1 MANKY
6 WRGGTGTWNGTNTAN
21 WAAAATAATF
31 TASQATTVLTVTAV
45 ASGTITNGDTVWHT
59 NGTSLGTITSFGTG
73 TGGTGTYNMSASAT
87 VTSRTMSS
95 ATVGSAVPGATDD
108 VIFDVDSNV
117 GTATCTVTAATATAL
132 CNNFTASGLDGALTF
147 AGSIG
152 LTISGNLSVPA
163 SNFTRTFTGAITF
176 NATATGKT
184 IASNGVTWS
193 SAITFNGVGG
203 GWTLSD
209 ALSNASTVTLTNGSL
224 SLSTFTLTATT
235 FSSTNTNTRTLDYGT
250 GKIVLTG
257 NSGTIFNTGTPTG
270 LTISGTPQ
278 VDCTYSGATGTRT
291 IAPAALA
298 EGSTTSFSITAGTDI
313 VVFSSSSAIKSLT
326 FTGFSGSWSNVAL
339 TIYGNLTVSTG
350 MTVSA
355 GANVIT
361 MAATSGTQNITSNGK
376 TLDFP
381 VTFNGVGGTFKL
393 IDAMTLGS
401 TRTATFTNGTL
412 DLNSLTLTCAIFS
425 SANSNTRVLAFG
437 TGKISTANSGAT
449 IINMTGSG
457 FTFTG
462 TSLIECTYS
471 GAVGTRTITMTGFS
485 VAGSLN
491 LSITA
496 GTDIV
501 ALTTAATLRNLI
513 FTGFAGTHTLVATTL
528 VGNLTFSTGMTVTA
542 AAVTHT
548 YAATSGT
555 QTITSNGKTYG
566 CSITQSGAGGTVAL
580 ADALTLTATTG
591 TYTLTNGALD
601 LGTFTATMG
610 IFSSN
615 NSNTRS
621 ITFGAGAKF
630 VLNASGATI
639 YAVNTATNMTISG
652 TSRVECT
659 YSGAVGT
666 RVVNNGGTGTGS
678 ASNAPNVYVTAGT
691 DTFTLSGDPAAWYGT
706 VDFTGFAGTFT
717 NATRNL
723 SGSLVISTGMTVSAG
738 ATTTVFAATSGTKTI
753 TSNGKTLDFPIT
765 VNGVGGIIQLA
776 DALTM
781 GSGRLLTL
789 TAGTLDINDLTLTA
803 GTFSGTGSTART
815 LDFGTGSLVVV
826 GAGASAFDAT
836 TITNLTV
843 TYSTGAK
850 VSMTNAAAKTFI
862 GGGASWPKLEQAGAG
877 ALTITGSNTFSDITN
892 TTQPVS
898 VLFTAGTTSTF
909 SAFSLS
915 GTLGNLVTIG
925 SVTAASHALSKTSGT
940 VSVSYCTISRS
951 DAAGGA
957 SWLASTTNG
966 NVDGGNNTGWNFASL
981 SATNRPLNVAMINAG
996 VATLDQFSPGT
1007 AFMGWGN

>member
-1 MANKY
+1 MASKY

-73 TGGTGTYNMSASAT
+73 TGGIGTYNMSASAT

-95 ATVGSAVPGATDD
+95 ATVGSAVPGAGDD
-108 VIFDVDSNV
+108 VIFDVNSNV
-117 GTATCTVTAATATAL
+117 GTATFTVTVATATAL
-132 CNNFTASGLDGALTF
+132 CNDFTASGLDAALTF
-147 AGSIG
+147 AGSVAM
-152 LTISGNLSVPA
+152 TVSGSFSIPA
-163 SNFTRTFTGAITF
+163 SNFTRTYTGAITF

-184 IASNGVTWS
+184 ITTNGVS
-193 SAITFNGVGG
+193 LGSAITFNGVGG
-203 GWTLSD
+203 GWTLGGAVTTS
-209 ALSNASTVTLTNGSL
+209 STVTLTNGAL
-224 SLSTFTLTATT
+224 ALSTFTLTSTT
-235 FSSTNTNTRTLDYGT
+235 FSSNNANTRTLDYGT
-250 GKIVLTG
+250 GKLSLTG
-257 NSGTIFNTGTPTG
+257 NNTTIFTTAITTG
-270 LTISGTPQ
+270 LTISGTP
-278 VDCTYSGATGTRT
+278 VIDCTYAGATGTRT
-291 IAPAALA
+291 IAPGTLA
-298 EGSTTSFSITAGTDI
+298 EGTSPTVNITAGTDI
-313 VVFSSSSAIKSLT
+313 VSISAGSLKSLI
-326 FTGFSGSWSNVAL
+326 FTGFAGSWTNTLL
-339 TIYGNLTVSTG
+339 TVYGNLTVSTG

-355 GANVIT
+355 GTSAIT
-361 MAATSGTQNITSNGK
+361 FSSTSGTQNITSNGK

-381 VTFNGVGGTFKL
+381 VTFNGVGGTFKM
-393 IDAMTLGS
+393 IDALTLGS

-437 TGKISTANSGAT
+437 TGKITTANSGAT

-471 GAVGTRTITMTGFS
+471 GSVGTRTITMTGFS

-566 CSITQSGAGGTVAL
+566 CSIKQDGVGGTVAL
-580 ADALTLTATTG
+580 ADALTLTTSTG
-591 TYTLTNGALD
+591 DYNLANGTLD
-601 LGTFTATMG
+601 LSTFTTTIG
-610 IFSSN
+610 TFSSN

-621 ITFGAGAKF
+621 ITLGVGAKF
-630 VLNASGATI
+630 VVNGSGVAI
-639 YAVNTATNMTISG
+639 WGVNTATNLTVSG
-652 TSRVECT
+652 TLRVECT

-666 RVVNNGGTGTGS
+666 RIVNHGAVAGGT
-678 ASNAPNVYVTAGT
+678 AANAPDVYVTAGT
-691 DTFTLSGDPAAWYGT
+691 DTFTMQNGT
-706 VDFTGFAGTFT
+706 TAGTLDFTGFAGTFT
-717 NATRNL
+717 NQTRNL
-723 SGSLVISTGMTVSAG
+723 SGILVISTGMTVSAG
-738 ATTTVFAATSGTKTI
+738 TSATTFIATSDTKTI
-753 TSNGKTLDFPIT
+753 TTNGKTLDFPIT
-765 VNGVGGIIQLA
+765 VNGAGGIVQLA
-776 DALTM
+776 DALTI

-803 GTFSGTGSTART
+803 GTFSGTGSAART

-826 GAGASAFDAT
+826 GSGTSAFDAT
-836 TITNLTV
+836 NITNLTV

-862 GGGASWPKLEQAGAG
+862 GGGASWPKMEQAGAG
-877 ALTITGSNTFSDITN
+877 ALTITDSNTFSDITN

-951 DAAGGA
+951 AAAGGA